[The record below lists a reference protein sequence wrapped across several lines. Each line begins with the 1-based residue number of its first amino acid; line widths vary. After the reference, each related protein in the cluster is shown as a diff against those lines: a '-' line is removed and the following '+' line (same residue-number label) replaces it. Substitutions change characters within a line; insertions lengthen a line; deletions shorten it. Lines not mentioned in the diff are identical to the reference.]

1 MTERLSPSR
10 WANRVTRILNTVLG
24 EERFPVKVT
33 EVARELSAQLFPDD
47 PISLVKGASLPGFE
61 GALYPD
67 PSGKKGWAIL
77 YNTDIASPGRRNFT
91 LAHEFGHYLVHRLD
105 HPEGLECSQQDMVR
119 WDSAYR
125 QLEQQA
131 NQFAAGLLMPLD
143 DFRRRIDA
151 DAKPRLDD
159 ISGCAD
165 RYEVSLIAA
174 ILPWLEYTARRAV
187 LVVSRDGFILWARS
201 SKRALKTGAYFKT
214 AGQPPVPVPDQALPH
229 QRNSL
234 EGSKGAISHDTGVW
248 FKEPCEELVLFS
260 DQYDFTVSLL
270 HLANTGSSYTYEE
283 ESEEDVYDRMT
294 RRTPGTSWL
303 E

>member
-1 MTERLSPSR
+1 MTERLPPLR
-10 WANRVTRILNTVLG
+10 WANRVTRILNTVFG
-24 EERFPVKVT
+24 EERFPVKVAD
-33 EVARELSAQLFPDD
+33 VARELSQQLFPED

-77 YNTDIASPGRRNFT
+77 YNTDIASPGRVNFT

-105 HPEGLECSQQDMVR
+105 HPEGLQCSQQDMVR

-143 DFRRRIDA
+143 DFRRQID
-151 DAKPRLDD
+151 DHAKPGLDD

-174 ILPWLEYTARRAV
+174 ILRWLEYTTRRAV

-201 SKRALKTGAYFKT
+201 SKRALKTGAFFRT
-214 AGQPPVPVPDQALPH
+214 AGQPPIPVPDCALPMK
-229 QRNSL
+229 RDTL
-234 EGSKGAISHDTGVW
+234 DGSKGSIPHDAGVW
-248 FKEPCEELVLFS
+248 FKEPCEELALFS
-260 DQYDFTVSLL
+260 DQYDFTISLL
-270 HLANTGSSYTYEE
+270 HLENMKGGYTYIEE
-283 ESEEDVYDRMT
+283 NEDDVYERMI
-294 RRTPGTSWL
+294 RRTPGSSWL